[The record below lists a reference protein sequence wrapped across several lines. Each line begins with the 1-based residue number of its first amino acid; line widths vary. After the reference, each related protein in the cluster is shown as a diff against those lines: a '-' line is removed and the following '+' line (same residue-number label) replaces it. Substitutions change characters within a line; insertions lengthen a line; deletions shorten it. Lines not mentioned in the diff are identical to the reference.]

1 MDDIVVVMDDNL
13 SYNCWRI
20 VRVEEIYFDVDGLV
34 RKVRIKIVDR
44 NLDKNGRFVGLLIS
58 LCRLV

>member
-20 VRVEEIYFDVDGLV
+20 VYVEEIYFDVDGLV

-44 NLDKNGRFVGLLIS
+44 NLDKNG
-58 LCRLV
+58 